1 MLTPDKLFA
10 LLADKTRLRCLALL
24 SYSKELCVC
33 QLTNVLEESQP
44 KISRHLASL
53 RQMGILTDERR
64 GIWIYYQIDSRLNNW
79 AKDVLE
85 NVLTSI
91 ITQEPYCSD
100 REKLQNLNAKWN
112 CQDLYLDSSSFRA
125 GCNGTTKVILNHS

>member
-53 RQMGILTDERR
+53 RQSGILADERR
-64 GIWIYYQIDSRLNNW
+64 GIWIYYQIDSQLNDW
-79 AKDVLE
+79 AKNVLE
-85 NVLTSI
+85 NVLASI
-91 ITQEPYCSD
+91 VTQEPYCSD
-100 REKLQNLNAKWN
+100 RGKLQNLNIN
-112 CQDLYLDSSSFRA
+112 GICQGSLASFA
-125 GCNGTTKVILNHS
+125 